1 MRNLTGSKRERVVD
15 KFVESDHAKT
25 DRLLEM
31 HFKYADKMDQA
42 DAQIAKQ
49 AKMLANEGQEMDEDM
64 LYIQKL
70 EKGLFTL
77 QQVSYISNIIF
88 FAFFKICKCSYAFW
102 PG

>member
-1 MRNLTGSKRERVVD
+1 MIIEKSQDHEEAIISILGNLMRNLSGSKRERVVD

-42 DAQIAKQ
+42 DADIAKQ

-64 LYIQKL
+64 IYIQKL

-77 QQVSYISNIIF
+77 QQV
-88 FAFFKICKCSYAFW
+88 
-102 PG
+102 